1 MKEFIKSA
9 INEAFGGCAPLNVIK
24 RIVGMIIMIFFMLVC
39 CAADSIGPFWVA
51 FCLAVCV
58 ILWKFLG
65 ISKAFPEK

>member
-9 INEAFGGCAPLNVIK
+9 INEAFGGTSPLNVIK
-24 RIVGMIIMIFFMLVC
+24 RIVGMIIMIFFILVC